1 MTWCSNMLLGYSHV
15 VQRIA
20 DSFTNSFPWSFRA
33 DIQFHKE
40 IQQLELI
47 FLYRICPQPFCKV
60 VNTDDYLLKPI
71 NLWDIMYINTYL
83 PNYLAFDKD
92 AMKLRRYFLNFSLFL
107 KLIVF
112 LDKSFNLTFDFMS
125 ENSFRNF
132 LFSCIPSTLWS
143 HRFCLRCFTKSMKKS
158 TLMWQRFFAKFLLG
172 TYRLTPRES

>member
-20 DSFTNSFPWSFRA
+20 DSFTKSFPWSFRA

-47 FLYRICPQPFCKV
+47 FFYRICPQPFCKV

-92 AMKLRRYFLNFSLFL
+92 AMKLRRYFLNFFVFM

-112 LDKSFNLTFDFMS
+112 ADKSFNLTFDVMS

-132 LFSCIPSTLWS
+132 LFSCIPSTLWIIAFALDVLQN
-143 HRFCLRCFTKSMKKS
+143 RWKSQHLCDKDS
-158 TLMWQRFFAKFLLG
+158 LQNF
-172 TYRLTPRES
+172 Y